1 MKALIEWL
9 KDFLGIGLKFKEE
22 EAPVETV
29 AEEKLTPPQPPK
41 AQPKVTKA
49 SLNKLTKAQLEARAE
64 ELGVILKK
72 GLKKSDLVNELFKAE
87 KK

>member
-1 MKALIEWL
+1 MKALIEWF

-22 EAPVETV
+22 APVEPV
-29 AEEKLTPPQPPK
+29 VEEKLTPPQPPK

-72 GLKKSDLVNELFKAE
+72 GLKKADLVNELFKAE

>member
-9 KDFLGIGLKFKEE
+9 KNLFGIGIKFEE
-22 EAPVETV
+22 STPVEPV
-29 AEEKLTPPQPPK
+29 VEEKLTPPQPPK

-72 GLKKSDLVNELFKAE
+72 GLKKADLVNELFKAE